1 MVGWAVDGPGLSQ
14 IVRGWEAVAEE
25 GGGRSRSV
33 ARVRVTSGGPVYTIT
48 PQNKTVKTFMN
59 VVFVFYLIF

>member
-1 MVGWAVDGPGLSQ
+1 MVGWAVDWPGLSQ

-33 ARVRVTSGGPVYTIT
+33 ARVRVTSGGPVYTII
-48 PQNKTVKTFMN
+48 QNKTVKTFMK